1 MKHAETWLVLLL
13 RLSAVVLRLA
23 LVAVFLPF
31 SCMAEINN
39 AIGFEPLVETPLIN
53 YLTRSLSAFYAFV
66 GLLTWILSMDIRRY
80 RPLIVFLS
88 VSYLVSGAALLILDF
103 TVGMPL
109 AWAVLEG
116 PVVMGTGALQL
127 WLVKHIAPV
136 QLST

>member
-13 RLSAVVLRLA
+13 RLCAAGLLLA

-31 SCMAEINN
+31 RWMARINDW
-39 AIGFEPLVETPLIN
+39 IGLDPLVDTPLMN
-53 YLTRSLSAFYAFV
+53 YLTRSLSALYAFV
-66 GLLTWILSMDIRRY
+66 GLLTWTLSTDIRRY
-80 RPLIVFLS
+80 RPLIVCLG